1 MRKRWPP
8 GSKNIY
14 DEIVGLRHPR
24 GHSEFLS
31 ANVQK
36 RCIAKSFNIY
46 HNKKLITHVGNKKVS
61 ANPYDTFI
69 IKCFGI
75 FYFYLLD
82 KKPIIAQQKI

>member
-1 MRKRWPP
+1 VNIPLARTRISRRFVRKRWPP
-8 GSKNIY
+8 GSENIY

-46 HNKKLITHVGNKKVS
+46 HNKKLITQVGTKKVS
-61 ANPYDTFI
+61 MDRSLKHAHYKGFS
-69 IKCFGI
+69 
-75 FYFYLLD
+75 
-82 KKPIIAQQKI
+82 